1 MSDRDN
7 WCRRTCHRHTSKSE
21 EVAIPLGQG
30 LAGCGGLRVLCLN
43 WGSFCCC
50 AACSFYVAGCVHHPF
65 SLLADFPALFMWL
78 GCSNCRDWQR
88 GRAGLGCIPCRK
100 ERHQCCCCVAV
111 LQMMLRYVYPER
123 SVYVCVAYKLS
134 ESLLCSFCGLV

>member
-1 MSDRDN
+1 ML
-7 WCRRTCHRHTSKSE
+7 
-21 EVAIPLGQG
+21 LGLGCQG
-30 LAGCGGLRVLCLN
+30 LAGCSGLGVLCLN

-65 SLLADFPALFMWL
+65 SLLADFTALFMWL

-111 LQMMLRYVYPER
+111 LQMMLRYVYPGR
-123 SVYVCVAYKLS
+123 SVCVWPTSCLNLCFALFVALS
-134 ESLLCSFCGLV
+134 SCPLAM